1 VFTVP
6 FIVFLGEHIHQ
17 PGQGLGLLGGG
28 YGAVQIA
35 IAGSE
40 WLPEGWTA
48 VALLAALAVA
58 KLLAASLTIGSGG
71 SAGDF
76 APTLAMGG
84 MLGGAFG
91 RAAQLLLDDPN
102 IQPGAFAL
110 VGMGA
115 FYGGIAHVPLAA
127 LVLVCELAGNYDLLV
142 PLMLTQGIAFVAL
155 RKRALYEAQVSTL
168 RESPVHRDTLI
179 LSLLQ
184 TLRVSDVMDGRSP
197 PVCLSPDMTLSQVLE
212 HAGDASDQELFPVV
226 SADGGLVGL
235 VTSATMRVASA
246 QLEDSPWAIAAD
258 LMQAPVSVQPS
269 DDLRTAGE
277 RMVSSG
283 LRELPIVSKEGGV
296 VGLVTESALASLYLQ
311 GATRAEVEGRSMQLS
326 GSRRWSDQ

>member
-1 VFTVP
+1 
-6 FIVFLGEHIHQ
+6 
-17 PGQGLGLLGGG
+17 
-28 YGAVQIA
+28 
-35 IAGSE
+35 
-40 WLPEGWTA
+40 
-48 VALLAALAVA
+48 
-58 KLLAASLTIGSGG
+58 
-71 SAGDF
+71 
-76 APTLAMGG
+76 
-84 MLGGAFG
+84 
-91 RAAQLLLDDPN
+91 
-102 IQPGAFAL
+102 
-110 VGMGA
+110 
-115 FYGGIAHVPLAA
+115 
-127 LVLVCELAGNYDLLV
+127 
-142 PLMLTQGIAFVAL
+142 MLTQGIAFVAL

-212 HAGDASDQELFPVV
+212 HAGNASDQELFPVV
-226 SADGGLVGL
+226 SAEGGLVGL

-258 LMQAPVSVQPS
+258 LMQAPVFVQPS

-311 GATRAEVEGRSMQLS
+311 GAKRAEVDGRSTQLS
-326 GSRRWSDQ
+326 GGRRWSDQ